1 MLQLYCSI
9 SSILTTWLKAALRV
23 VVLLVLLMRSSIRV
37 DFMCVSVCV
46 FYFGGGG
53 VGVGVGERVS
63 YFTGAN

>member
-23 VVLLVLLMRSSIRV
+23 VVLLVLLMRSSIRGN
-37 DFMCVSVCV
+37 FMCVSVCV
-46 FYFGGGG
+46 GGGG
-53 VGVGVGERVS
+53 GVGERVS

>member
-23 VVLLVLLMRSSIRV
+23 VVLLVLLMRSSILS

-46 FYFGGGG
+46 WGGGG
-53 VGVGVGERVS
+53 GGKGELLYRC
-63 YFTGAN
+63 

>member
-23 VVLLVLLMRSSIRV
+23 VVLLVLLMRSSILS

-46 FYFGGGG
+46 WGG
-53 VGVGVGERVS
+53 GVGERVS

>member
-23 VVLLVLLMRSSIRV
+23 VVLLVLLMRSSIRG

-46 FYFGGGG
+46 CFFFFFGGGG
-53 VGVGVGERVS
+53 GVGERVS

>member
-23 VVLLVLLMRSSIRV
+23 VVLLVLLMRSSIRG

-46 FYFGGGG
+46 FFLGGG
-53 VGVGVGERVS
+53 GVGERVS